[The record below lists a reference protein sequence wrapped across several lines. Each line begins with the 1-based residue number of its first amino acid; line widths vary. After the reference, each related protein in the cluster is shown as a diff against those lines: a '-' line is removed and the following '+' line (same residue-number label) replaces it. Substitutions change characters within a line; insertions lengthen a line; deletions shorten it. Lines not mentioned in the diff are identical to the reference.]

1 MILHSI
7 FISKNGL
14 LLFFLFPLDWQV
26 QAILRRNWNQYKIQ
40 FGSSFAHS
48 DALRSASYT
57 VSTISDGTA
66 YSHDFSSEHS
76 NGKSIQDME
85 NMVLKPEKL
94 NDYILQ

>member
-1 MILHSI
+1 MLHRI

-14 LLFFLFPLDWQV
+14 LLFFLCPLGWQV
-26 QAILRRNWNQYKIQ
+26 QAILRRNWNQYRIQ
-40 FGSSFAHS
+40 FGSGFAHS

-76 NGKSIQDME
+76 NGKSAQDIE
-85 NMVLKPEKL
+85 NVAFKPEKL